1 MNLCRRR
8 SFKRILVL
16 LLSWSVVVPP
26 SYGQIY
32 GVSGTDSSSIEAG
45 TTMASAA
52 GVSTGLGSLSNGMS
66 LQMGQSGV
74 PTIQQSDASDLRGG
88 GLNASAAG
96 AGAGLVRAAP
106 LPPNDFQRFVLES
119 TGQALPLFGARYFS
133 QGSDLYRPQANT
145 PVSPDYRIGPGDELQ
160 IRGWG
165 SVDINVKAVVD
176 RDGLIHIPRIGQV
189 NLSGIRS
196 AQAEDVIRAAVRKYY
211 KDFQLSVTMG
221 QLRGITVYVVGQAR
235 KPGAYPL
242 PSNSTLVSA
251 LFASGGPNQ
260 TGSMRH
266 VQVKR
271 NDQVVTEL
279 DLYAFLARGDK
290 SADVRLQDGD
300 TIVIPPAEGYV
311 ALSGKVA
318 TPAVYELGAKD
329 TIGSI
334 LGLAGGLPVVA
345 DPKRAQ
351 LERIDPVRK
360 PARSV
365 EVFALDAAGLNKPV
379 RSGDIL
385 TVSSL
390 LPEFG
395 NAVALRG
402 NVAQPLRS
410 PWHEGMRITDLIPS
424 KAFLMSRASIQRQND
439 VLLSQSAQRRAI
451 AGFGAARAMGSG
463 TSGGLQS
470 GVGGGQGA
478 AGTAGTPG
486 AGTNGLAGSMDATGD
501 PFGGANAGGETAVAG
516 DTADS
521 LASRIGDLVDEV
533 NFAYAVVERVD
544 RQNVSVKLLPFDLG
558 RALDDPGS
566 PDNLLLQ
573 PGDIV
578 TVFSV
583 NDVRVPQA
591 KRQVFVRVEGEVQR
605 PGIYQMAPG
614 DDLQQLIA
622 KAGGLTPDAYL
633 FGAAFYRE
641 EVKRAQTDNLDQL
654 VRRLEAQVDTRLS
667 AAAASV
673 SSSDATAAQIRMQA
687 EAQAQKQALARLR
700 NFKPTGRVMLD
711 LGDRANATPDKLPA
725 LRLENQDRLVVPP
738 RPDFVYVLG
747 SVNTE
752 TSFIWREGENVQHYL
767 NESGLTS
774 GADVDE
780 MFVLRADGRVL
791 SNNGSGWFSS
801 VSRAEVLPGD
811 VIVLPEKTDHES
823 AWSVFTRNAKDI
835 TQIFY
840 QLGLGAAAIKTL
852 RE

>member
-8 SFKRILVL
+8 PFNRILVL

-32 GVSGTDSSSIEAG
+32 GGYGSD
-45 TTMASAA
+45 ASD
-52 GVSTGLGSLSNGMS
+52 VSTGSSAAAASNFGSLSNGMS
-66 LQMGQSGV
+66 LQLGQQGGV
-74 PTIQQSDASDLRGG
+74 PTIQQSDGSDLRARGQNQG
-88 GLNASAAG
+88 AQVAAT
-96 AGAGLVRAAP
+96 GAGLVPQRP

-133 QGSDLYRPQANT
+133 QGADAYPAQGNT

-165 SVDINVKAVVD
+165 SVEIDVKAVVD
-176 RDGLIHIPRIGQV
+176 RDGLIHIPRIGKV

-196 AQAEDVIRAAVRKYY
+196 SQAEDVIRAAVQKYY

-235 KPGAYPL
+235 KPGAYQL
-242 PSNSTLVSA
+242 PSTSTLVSA

-260 TGSMRH
+260 TGSMRQ

-271 NDQVVTEL
+271 NDQVVTQL

-300 TIVIPPAEGYV
+300 TIVIPPAQGYV

-318 TPAVYELGAKD
+318 TPAVYELGAQD

-351 LERIDPVRK
+351 LERIDPAHK

-365 EVFALDAAGLNKPV
+365 EVFALDAAGLSKPV

-385 TVSSL
+385 SVSSL
-390 LPEFG
+390 VPEFG

-410 PWHEGMRITDLIPS
+410 PWHDGMRITDLIPS
-424 KAFLMSRASIQRQND
+424 KGFLMSRASIKRQNEA
-439 VLLSQSAQRRAI
+439 LLSDAAQQRAMR
-451 AGFGAARAMGSG
+451 GFGAARAMGSDG
-463 TSGGLQS
+463 GGDGGGMPMPDRTSGVQ
-470 GVGGGQGA
+470 GVASLGA
-478 AGTAGTPG
+478 ALSG
-486 AGTNGLAGSMDATGD
+486 ATLASNNLTVQGDADTTSD
-501 PFGGANAGGETAVAG
+501 MAAAG
-516 DTADS
+516 DTADT
-521 LASRIGDLVDEV
+521 LASRIGNLVDEV

-544 RQNVSVKLLPFDLG
+544 RKNVSVKLLPFDLG
-558 RALDDPGS
+558 HALDDPSS

-614 DDLQQLIA
+614 DSLQQLIE

-633 FGAAFYRE
+633 FGAGFYRE
-641 EVKRAQTDNLDQL
+641 EVKRAQTANLDQL

-667 AAAASV
+667 TAAASV
-673 SSSDATAAQIRMQA
+673 SSNDATAAQIRMQA
-687 EAQAQKQALARLR
+687 EANAQKQALARLR
-700 NFKPTGRVMLD
+700 NFKPTGRVMLE
-711 LGDRANATPDKLPA
+711 LGDRVDASPAKLPA

-752 TSFIWREGENVQHYL
+752 TSFIWRAGESVQHYL
-767 NESGLTS
+767 DESGLTS

-791 SNNGSGWFSS
+791 SNNSSGWFNN
-801 VSRAEVLPGD
+801 VSHAEVLPGD